1 MENNNNNEN
10 NNNINNENKDLPEQ
24 DEIVTA
30 DGEIMHAA
38 RTIPVELQSEM
49 KQSFLDYSMSVIV
62 ARALPDVRD
71 GLKPVHRRVLYAMYD
86 THLTSDHPYSKS
98 VATVGEVLKYYH
110 PHGDVGVYDTLVRM
124 AQDFSLRYPLIDGHG
139 NFGSV
144 DGDPPAAMRYTEA
157 RMAKLSNQMLENIEK
172 ETVDFVP
179 NFDGSKEEP
188 SCLPSRFPNLLVNGS
203 VGIAVGMAT
212 NIPPHNLGEVI
223 DAIDYLIDHPEAE
236 MDDLTKH
243 IKGPDFP
250 TGGIIMGRS
259 GIRQA
264 YATGRGKITL
274 RGKAEIVEK
283 GNKNQ
288 IIITEIPYMVNKSR
302 LVESIAEL
310 HKTKRIEGLSGLV
323 DASDKKGMKII
334 IDVKR
339 DASAE
344 VVLNRLYSYSQLQ
357 DTVGVIMLALVNGVP
372 RILTLKQMLENYLDF
387 QIEIITRR
395 TQYDLRKAEERIH
408 ILKGLLKAL
417 DFIDEVIAILRA
429 SRNIPEG
436 KQRLMER
443 FEFDDVQADAI
454 VAMRFGQLTGL
465 ERSKILDET
474 GELEVKIADYKDILA
489 NHNRVTGIIKEE
501 LGAIKAKF
509 GDERRTAIE
518 NVSGEVDVESL
529 IPVED
534 CVVTRTLFGYV
545 KRLPVDTY
553 RSQNRG
559 GRGISG
565 MTRRE
570 EDYANELFV
579 ASSHDKLAF
588 VTDRG
593 RIFKLKC
600 FEIPETSRN
609 SKGTNA
615 INLLQLK
622 TDEKVAAM
630 LMVPEEEEGLHFVF
644 VTRKG
649 IIKRTALSE
658 FANVRRSGIIAL
670 SIDEGDALAWASVS
684 RGDDEFIVATRK
696 GMAIRF
702 KETDV
707 RAMGRNARGVKA
719 MTLDQDDEIVG
730 LEKIREGASLLTLTE
745 SGYGRRTDPDEYRLI
760 RRGGKGVTNYKQI
773 DTRGLVT
780 GIKMVDDSDDVI
792 MITDSG
798 VILRTSAEQISTQS
812 RYGGGVTV
820 MRVDEGCK
828 VVTITTA
835 PKEETNEPTEDEEA
849 DKTVSEEERSEAN
862 EQNGD

>member
-1 MENNNNNEN
+1 MNEN
-10 NNNINNENKDLPEQ
+10 NDNKNLPEQ
-24 DEIVTA
+24 DGMVVTEN
-30 DGEIMHAA
+30 GEIMPAA
-38 RTIPVELQSEM
+38 KIISVELQSEM

-86 THLTSDHPYSKS
+86 TNLTAERPYSKA
-98 VATVGEVLKYYH
+98 VATVGEVMKYYH
-110 PHGDVGVYDTLVRM
+110 PHGDAAIYDTLVRM

-157 RMAKLSNQMLENIEK
+157 RMAKISNQMLENIEK

-179 NFDGSKEEP
+179 NFDGSKTEP
-188 SCLPSRFPNLLVNGS
+188 SCLPSRFPNLLINGS

-223 DAIDYLIDHPEAE
+223 DAIYCLIDNPEADMNE
-236 MDDLTKH
+236 LMQH

-259 GIRQA
+259 GIREA

-283 GNKNQ
+283 GNKYQ

-323 DASDKKGMKII
+323 DASDKKGMRII

-339 DASAE
+339 DASPE

-357 DTVGVIMLALVNGVP
+357 DTVGIIMLALVNGVP
-372 RILTLKQMLENYLDF
+372 RILTLKEMLQNYLDF

-395 TQYDLRKAEERIH
+395 TQFDLRKAEERIH
-408 ILKGLLKAL
+408 ILEALLKAL
-417 DFIDEVIAILRA
+417 DFIDEVIAILR
-429 SRNIPEG
+429 SSKNIPEG
-436 KQRLMER
+436 KQRLMDR
-443 FEFDDVQADAI
+443 FEFDEIQADAI

-465 ERSKILDET
+465 ERNKILDET

-489 NHNRVTGIIKEE
+489 NHSRVTAIIKEE
-501 LGAIKAKF
+501 LGAIRTKF
-509 GDERRTAIE
+509 GDERRTDIE

-529 IPVED
+529 IPVQD
-534 CVVTRTLFGYV
+534 CVVTRTVFGYI
-545 KRLPVDTY
+545 KRLPADTY

-579 ASSHDKLAF
+579 ASSHDTLAF
-588 VTDRG
+588 VTDSG

-600 FEIPETSRN
+600 YEIPETSRN
-609 SKGTNA
+609 SKGMNA
-615 INLLQLK
+615 INLLQLQSE
-622 TDEKVAAM
+622 EKVAAM
-630 LMVPEEEEGLHFVF
+630 MMMPEAEEGLHFVF

-649 IIKRTALSE
+649 IIKRTALTE

-670 SIDEGDALAWASVS
+670 SIDEGDELAWASVS
-684 RGDDEFIVATRK
+684 GGDDEFIVATRK

-719 MTLDQDDEIVG
+719 MTLDEDDEIVG
-730 LEKIREGASLLTLTE
+730 LEKIREGATLLTLTE
-745 SGYGRRTDPDEYRLI
+745 KGFGRRTDPEEYRLI
-760 RRGGKGVTNYKQI
+760 HRGGKGVTNYKQI

-780 GIKMVDDSDDVI
+780 GIKMVDESDDVI

-798 VILRTSAEQISTQS
+798 VILRTSADQISMQS

-820 MRVDEGCK
+820 MRVDDGCK
-828 VVTITTA
+828 VVTITSA
-835 PKEETNEPTEDEEA
+835 PKEEAEEPETDESVTPEGHTPESGA
-849 DKTVSEEERSEAN
+849 EERGENHEAN
-862 EQNGD
+862 EENER

>member
-1 MENNNNNEN
+1 MNEN
-10 NNNINNENKDLPEQ
+10 NDNKNLPEQ
-24 DEIVTA
+24 DGMVVTEN
-30 DGEIMHAA
+30 GEIMPAA
-38 RTIPVELQSEM
+38 KIISVELQSEM

-86 THLTSDHPYSKS
+86 TNLTAERPYSKA
-98 VATVGEVLKYYH
+98 VATVGEVMKYYH
-110 PHGDVGVYDTLVRM
+110 PHGDAAIYDTLVRM

-157 RMAKLSNQMLENIEK
+157 RMAKISNQMLENIEK

-179 NFDGSKEEP
+179 NFDGSKTEP
-188 SCLPSRFPNLLVNGS
+188 SCLPSRFPNLLINGS

-223 DAIDYLIDHPEAE
+223 DAIYCLIDNPEADMNE
-236 MDDLTKH
+236 LMQH

-259 GIRQA
+259 GIREA

-283 GNKNQ
+283 GNKYQ

-323 DASDKKGMKII
+323 DASDKKGMRII

-339 DASAE
+339 DASPE

-357 DTVGVIMLALVNGVP
+357 DTVGIIMLALVNGVP
-372 RILTLKQMLENYLDF
+372 RILTLKEMLQNYLDF

-395 TQYDLRKAEERIH
+395 TQFDLRKAEERIH
-408 ILKGLLKAL
+408 ILEALLKAL
-417 DFIDEVIAILRA
+417 DFIDEVIAILR
-429 SRNIPEG
+429 SSKNIPEG
-436 KQRLMER
+436 KQRLMDR
-443 FEFDDVQADAI
+443 FEFDEIQADAI

-465 ERSKILDET
+465 ERNKILDET

-489 NHNRVTGIIKEE
+489 NHSRVTAIIKEE
-501 LGAIKAKF
+501 LGAIRTKF
-509 GDERRTAIE
+509 GDERRTDIE

-529 IPVED
+529 IPVQD
-534 CVVTRTLFGYV
+534 CVVTRTVFGYI
-545 KRLPVDTY
+545 KRLPADTY

-579 ASSHDKLAF
+579 ASSHDTLAF
-588 VTDRG
+588 VTDSG

-600 FEIPETSRN
+600 YEIPETSRN
-609 SKGTNA
+609 SKGMNA
-615 INLLQLK
+615 INLLQLQSE
-622 TDEKVAAM
+622 EKVAAM
-630 LMVPEEEEGLHFVF
+630 MMMPEAEEGLHFVF

-649 IIKRTALSE
+649 IIKRTALTE

-670 SIDEGDALAWASVS
+670 SIDEGDELAWASVS
-684 RGDDEFIVATRK
+684 GGDDEFIVATRK

-719 MTLDQDDEIVG
+719 MTLDEDDEIVG
-730 LEKIREGASLLTLTE
+730 LEKIREGATLLTLTE
-745 SGYGRRTDPDEYRLI
+745 KGFGRRTDPEEYRLI
-760 RRGGKGVTNYKQI
+760 HRGGKGVTNYKQI

-780 GIKMVDDSDDVI
+780 GIKMVDESDDVI

-798 VILRTSAEQISTQS
+798 VILRTSADQISMQS

-820 MRVDEGCK
+820 MRVDDGCK
-828 VVTITTA
+828 VVTITSA
-835 PKEETNEPTEDEEA
+835 PKEEAEEPETDESVTPEGNTPESSAPERGENHETNEEN
-849 DKTVSEEERSEAN
+849 ER
-862 EQNGD
+862 

>member
-1 MENNNNNEN
+1 MAMDE
-10 NNNINNENKDLPEQ
+10 NNENKPLNEQ
-24 DEIVTA
+24 DEIITA
-30 DGEIMHAA
+30 NGEIMPAA
-38 RTIPVELQSEM
+38 KTIPVELQSEM

-98 VATVGEVLKYYH
+98 VATVGEVMKYYH
-110 PHGDVGVYDTLVRM
+110 PHGDAAIYDTLVRM

-179 NFDGSKEEP
+179 NFDGSKDEP

-212 NIPPHNLGEVI
+212 NIPPHNLIEVI
-223 DAIDYLIDHPEAE
+223 DAIDYLIDNPEAE
-236 MDDLTKH
+236 MGDLMQY

-259 GIRQA
+259 GIREA
-264 YATGRGKITL
+264 YATGRGKIIL

-283 GNKNQ
+283 GNKSQ
-288 IIITEIPYMVNKSR
+288 IIISEIPYMVNKSR

-310 HKTKRIEGLSGLV
+310 HKSKRIEGLSGLV

-339 DASAE
+339 DASPE
-344 VVLNRLYSYSQLQ
+344 IVLNRLYSYSQLQ

-372 RILTLKQMLENYLDF
+372 RILTLKEMLQNYLDF

-395 TQYDLRKAEERIH
+395 TRYDLRKAEERIH
-408 ILKGLLKAL
+408 ILEALLTAL
-417 DFIDEVIAILRA
+417 GNIDEVIAILKSSPNVA
-429 SRNIPEG
+429 EG

-443 FEFDDVQADAI
+443 FNFDDAQADAI
-454 VAMRFGQLTGL
+454 VAMRLGQLTGL
-465 ERSKILDET
+465 ERSKIEAET
-474 GELEVKIADYKDILA
+474 AELEAKIADYKDILA
-489 NHNRVTGIIKEE
+489 NRDRVTAIVKEE
-501 LGAIKAKF
+501 LGAIKAKY

-518 NVSGEVDVESL
+518 NVSGEVDVEAL

-534 CVVTRTLFGYV
+534 CIVTRTMFGYV

-559 GRGISG
+559 GRGVSG

-579 ASSHDKLAF
+579 ASSHDRLAF
-588 VTDRG
+588 VTDSG

-600 FEIPETSRN
+600 YEIPETSRN
-609 SKGTNA
+609 SKGMNA
-615 INLLQLK
+615 INLLQLQ
-622 TDEKVAAM
+622 DEEKVAAM
-630 LMVPEEEEGLHFVF
+630 MMMPELEEGLHFVF

-649 IIKRTALSE
+649 IIKRTALTE

-670 SIDEGDALAWASVS
+670 SIDEGDELAWASVS
-684 RGDDEFIVATRK
+684 SGNDEFILATRK

-719 MTLDQDDEIVG
+719 MTLDEDDEIIG
-730 LEKIREGASLLTLTE
+730 LEKIREGATLLTVSE
-745 SGYGRRTDPDEYRLI
+745 KGFGRRTDPDEYRLI
-760 RRGGKGVTNYKQI
+760 HRGGKGVTNYKQI
-773 DTRGLVT
+773 EKRGLVA
-780 GIKMVDDSDDVI
+780 GIKMVTDEDDVI

-798 VILRTSAEQISTQS
+798 IILRTSANQISEQS

-820 MRVDEGCK
+820 MRVDDGCK
-828 VVTITTA
+828 VVTITSA
-835 PKEETNEPTEDEEA
+835 PKEEAEEPETTDEENTSQEN
-849 DKTVSEEERSEAN
+849 TVDNKERSEAN
-862 EQNGD
+862 EENEETRE

>member
-1 MENNNNNEN
+1 MNEN
-10 NNNINNENKDLPEQ
+10 NDNTNLPEQ
-24 DEIVTA
+24 EGMVVTES
-30 DGEIMHAA
+30 GEMMPAA
-38 RTIPVELQSEM
+38 KIISVELQSEM

-86 THLTSDHPYSKS
+86 TNLTADRPYSKA
-98 VATVGEVLKYYH
+98 VATVGEVMKYYH
-110 PHGDVGVYDTLVRM
+110 PHGDAAIYDTLVRM

-179 NFDGSKEEP
+179 NFDGSKTEP

-223 DAIDYLIDHPEAE
+223 DAIYCLIDNPEADMNE
-236 MDDLTKH
+236 LMQH

-259 GIRQA
+259 GIREA

-274 RGKAEIVEK
+274 RGKAEIIEK
-283 GNKNQ
+283 GNKYQ

-310 HKTKRIEGLSGLV
+310 HKNKRIEGLSGLV

-339 DASAE
+339 DASPE

-357 DTVGVIMLALVNGVP
+357 DTVGIIMLALVNGVP
-372 RILTLKQMLENYLDF
+372 RILTLKEMLQNYLDF

-395 TQYDLRKAEERIH
+395 TQFDLRKAEERIH
-408 ILKGLLKAL
+408 ILAALLKAL
-417 DFIDEVIAILRA
+417 DFIDEVIAILR
-429 SRNIPEG
+429 SSKNIPEG

-454 VAMRFGQLTGL
+454 VSMRFGQLTGL
-465 ERSKILDET
+465 ERSKIIDET

-489 NHNRVTGIIKEE
+489 NHSRVTSIIKEE
-501 LGAIKAKF
+501 LGAIRTKF
-509 GDERRTAIE
+509 GDERRTDIE

-534 CVVTRTLFGYV
+534 CVVTRTVYGYI
-545 KRLPVDTY
+545 KRLPADTY

-579 ASSHDKLAF
+579 ASSHDTLAF
-588 VTDRG
+588 VTDSG

-600 FEIPETSRN
+600 YEIPETSRN
-609 SKGTNA
+609 SKGMNA
-615 INLLQLK
+615 INLLQLQSE
-622 TDEKVAAM
+622 EKVAAM
-630 LMVPEEEEGLHFVF
+630 MMMPEAEEGLHFVF

-649 IIKRTALSE
+649 IIKRTALTE

-670 SIDEGDALAWASVS
+670 SIDEGDELAWASVS
-684 RGDDEFIVATRK
+684 GGNDEFIVATRK

-719 MTLDQDDEIVG
+719 MTLDPDDEIVG
-730 LEKIREGASLLTLTE
+730 LEKIREGATLLTLTE
-745 SGYGRRTDPDEYRLI
+745 KGFGRRTDPEEYRLI
-760 RRGGKGVTNYKQI
+760 HRVGKGVTNYKQI
-773 DTRGLVT
+773 ETRGLVT
-780 GIKMVDDSDDVI
+780 GIKMVDESDDVI

-798 VILRTSAEQISTQS
+798 IVLRTAADQISTQS

-820 MRVDEGCK
+820 MRVDDGCK
-828 VVTITTA
+828 VVTITSA
-835 PKEETNEPTEDEEA
+835 PKEEAEEPETDESVTPEGNMPESSA
-849 DKTVSEEERSEAN
+849 PERGENSEAN
-862 EQNGD
+862 EESES

>member
-1 MENNNNNEN
+1 M
-10 NNNINNENKDLPEQ
+10 P
-24 DEIVTA
+24 
-30 DGEIMHAA
+30 AA
-38 RTIPVELQSEM
+38 KTIPVELQSEM

-98 VATVGEVLKYYH
+98 VATVGEVMKYYH
-110 PHGDVGVYDTLVRM
+110 PHGDAAIYDTLVRM

-179 NFDGSKEEP
+179 NFDGSKDEP

-212 NIPPHNLGEVI
+212 NIPPHNLIEVI
-223 DAIDYLIDHPEAE
+223 DAIDYLIDNPEAE
-236 MDDLTKH
+236 MGDLMQY

-259 GIRQA
+259 GIREA

-283 GNKNQ
+283 GNKSQ
-288 IIITEIPYMVNKSR
+288 IIISEIPYMVNKSR

-310 HKTKRIEGLSGLV
+310 HKSKRIEGLSGLV

-339 DASAE
+339 DASPE
-344 VVLNRLYSYSQLQ
+344 IVLNRLYSYSQLQ

-372 RILTLKQMLENYLDF
+372 RILTLKEMLQNYLDF

-395 TQYDLRKAEERIH
+395 TRYDLRKAEERIH
-408 ILKGLLKAL
+408 ILEALLTAL
-417 DFIDEVIAILRA
+417 GNIDEVIAILKSSPNVA
-429 SRNIPEG
+429 EG

-443 FEFDDVQADAI
+443 FNFDDAQADAI
-454 VAMRFGQLTGL
+454 VAMRLGQLTGL
-465 ERSKILDET
+465 ERSKIEAET
-474 GELEVKIADYKDILA
+474 AELEAKIADYKDILA
-489 NHNRVTGIIKEE
+489 NRDRVTAIVKEE
-501 LGAIKAKF
+501 LGAIKAKY

-518 NVSGEVDVESL
+518 NVSGEVDVEAL

-534 CVVTRTLFGYV
+534 CIVTRTMFGYV

-559 GRGISG
+559 GRGVSG

-579 ASSHDKLAF
+579 ASSHDRLAF
-588 VTDRG
+588 VTDSG

-600 FEIPETSRN
+600 YEIPETSRN
-609 SKGTNA
+609 SKGMNA
-615 INLLQLK
+615 INLLQLQ
-622 TDEKVAAM
+622 DEEKVAAM
-630 LMVPEEEEGLHFVF
+630 MMMPELEEGLHFVF

-649 IIKRTALSE
+649 IIKRTALTE

-670 SIDEGDALAWASVS
+670 SIDEGDELAWASVS
-684 RGDDEFIVATRK
+684 SGNDEFILATRK

-719 MTLDQDDEIVG
+719 MTLDEDDEIIG
-730 LEKIREGASLLTLTE
+730 LEKIREGATLLTVSE
-745 SGYGRRTDPDEYRLI
+745 KGFGRRTDPDEYRLI
-760 RRGGKGVTNYKQI
+760 HRGGKGVTNYKQI
-773 DTRGLVT
+773 EKRGLVA
-780 GIKMVDDSDDVI
+780 GIKMVTDEDDVI

-798 VILRTSAEQISTQS
+798 IILRTSANQISEQS

-820 MRVDEGCK
+820 MRVDDGCK
-828 VVTITTA
+828 VVTITSA
-835 PKEETNEPTEDEEA
+835 PKEEAEEPETTDEENTSQEN
-849 DKTVSEEERSEAN
+849 TVDNKERSEAN
-862 EQNGD
+862 EENEETRE

>member
-1 MENNNNNEN
+1 MAMDE
-10 NNNINNENKDLPEQ
+10 NNENKPLNEQ
-24 DEIVTA
+24 DEIITA
-30 DGEIMHAA
+30 NGEIMPAA
-38 RTIPVELQSEM
+38 KTIPVELQSEM

-98 VATVGEVLKYYH
+98 VATVGEVMKYYH
-110 PHGDVGVYDTLVRM
+110 PHGDAAIYDTLVRM

-179 NFDGSKEEP
+179 NFDGSKDEP

-212 NIPPHNLGEVI
+212 NIPPHNLIEVI
-223 DAIDYLIDHPEAE
+223 DAIDYLIDNPEAE
-236 MDDLTKH
+236 MGDLMQY

-259 GIRQA
+259 GIREA

-283 GNKNQ
+283 GNKSQ
-288 IIITEIPYMVNKSR
+288 IIISEIPYMVNKSR

-310 HKTKRIEGLSGLV
+310 HKSKRIEGLSGLV

-339 DASAE
+339 DASPE
-344 VVLNRLYSYSQLQ
+344 IVLNRLYSYSQLQ

-372 RILTLKQMLENYLDF
+372 RILTLKEMLQNYLDF

-395 TQYDLRKAEERIH
+395 TRYDLRKAEERIH
-408 ILKGLLKAL
+408 ILEALLTAL
-417 DFIDEVIAILRA
+417 GNIDEVIAILKSSPNVA
-429 SRNIPEG
+429 EG

-443 FEFDDVQADAI
+443 FNFDDAQADAI
-454 VAMRFGQLTGL
+454 VAMRLGQLTGL
-465 ERSKILDET
+465 ERSKIEAET
-474 GELEVKIADYKDILA
+474 AELEAKIADYKDILA
-489 NHNRVTGIIKEE
+489 NRDRVTAIVKEE
-501 LGAIKAKF
+501 LGAIKAKY

-518 NVSGEVDVESL
+518 NVSGEVDVEAL

-534 CVVTRTLFGYV
+534 CIVTRTMFGYV

-559 GRGISG
+559 GRGVSG

-579 ASSHDKLAF
+579 ASSHDRLAF
-588 VTDRG
+588 VTDSG

-600 FEIPETSRN
+600 YEIPETSRN
-609 SKGTNA
+609 SKGMNA
-615 INLLQLK
+615 INLLQLQ
-622 TDEKVAAM
+622 DEEKVAAM
-630 LMVPEEEEGLHFVF
+630 MMMPELEEGLHFVF

-649 IIKRTALSE
+649 IIKRTALTE

-670 SIDEGDALAWASVS
+670 SIDEGDELAWASVS
-684 RGDDEFIVATRK
+684 SGNDEFILATRK

-719 MTLDQDDEIVG
+719 MTLDEDDEIIG
-730 LEKIREGASLLTLTE
+730 LEKIREGATLLTVSE
-745 SGYGRRTDPDEYRLI
+745 KGFGRRTDPDEYRLI
-760 RRGGKGVTNYKQI
+760 HRGGKGVTNYKQI
-773 DTRGLVT
+773 EKRGLVA
-780 GIKMVDDSDDVI
+780 GIKMVTDEDDVI

-798 VILRTSAEQISTQS
+798 IILRTSANQISEQS

-820 MRVDEGCK
+820 MRVDDGCK
-828 VVTITTA
+828 VVTITSA
-835 PKEETNEPTEDEEA
+835 PKEEAEEPETTDEENTSQEN
-849 DKTVSEEERSEAN
+849 TVDNKERSEAN
-862 EQNGD
+862 EENEETRE

>member
-1 MENNNNNEN
+1 MNENNEN
-10 NNNINNENKDLPEQ
+10 NKNNENENLQET
-24 DEIVTA
+24 DEIVTT
-30 DGEIMHAA
+30 DGKIMPAA
-38 RTIPVELQSEM
+38 KTITVELQSEM

-62 ARALPDVRD
+62 SRALPDVRD

-86 THLTSDHPYSKS
+86 TNLTSDRPYSKA
-98 VATVGEVLKYYH
+98 VATVGEVMKYYH
-110 PHGDVGVYDTLVRM
+110 PHGDAAIYDTLVRM

-172 ETVDFVP
+172 ETVDFTP
-179 NFDGSKEEP
+179 NFDGSKTEP

-223 DAIDYLIDHPEAE
+223 DAIFCLIDNPAADMNEL
-236 MDDLTKH
+236 MQF

-250 TGGIIMGRS
+250 TGGTIMGRS
-259 GIRQA
+259 GIREA

-288 IIITEIPYMVNKSR
+288 IIITEIPYMVNKGR

-310 HKTKRIEGLSGLV
+310 YKKKRIEGLSGLV

-344 VVLNRLYSYSQLQ
+344 IVLNRLYSYSQLQ

-372 RILTLKQMLENYLDF
+372 HILTLKEMLQNYLDF

-395 TQYDLRKAEERIH
+395 TQFDLRKAEERVH
-408 ILKGLLKAL
+408 ILRALLKAL
-417 DFIDEVIAILRA
+417 DFIDEVIAILR
-429 SRNIPEG
+429 SSKNVPEG
-436 KQRLMER
+436 KQRLAER

-454 VAMRFGQLTGL
+454 VAMRLGQLTGL
-465 ERSKILDET
+465 ERNKILDET
-474 GELEVKIADYKDILA
+474 GELEIKIADYKDILG
-489 NHNRVTGIIKEE
+489 NRDRVTAIIREE
-501 LGAIKAKF
+501 LGAIKTKF
-509 GDERRTAIE
+509 GDARRTDIV

-534 CVVTRTLFGYV
+534 CVVTRTVYGYI
-545 KRLPVDTY
+545 KRLPADTY

-579 ASSHDKLAF
+579 ASSHDTLAF
-588 VTDRG
+588 VTDQG

-600 FEIPETSRN
+600 YEIPETSRN
-609 SKGTNA
+609 AKGMNA
-615 INLLQLK
+615 INLLQLQPE
-622 TDEKVAAM
+622 EKVAAM
-630 LMVPEEEEGLHFVF
+630 LMMPALEEGLHFVF

-649 IIKRTALSE
+649 IIKRTALTE
-658 FANVRRSGIIAL
+658 FGNVRRSGIIAL
-670 SIDEGDALAWASVS
+670 SIDEGDELAWASVS
-684 RGDDEFIVATRK
+684 GGNDEFIVATRK

-707 RAMGRNARGVKA
+707 RPMGRAARGVKA
-719 MTLDQDDEIVG
+719 MTLDADDEIVG
-730 LEKIREGASLLTLTE
+730 LEKIREGATLLTITE
-745 SGYGRRTDPDEYRLI
+745 KGYGRRSEPGEYRLI

-773 DTRGLVT
+773 ETRGLVA
-780 GIKMVDDSDDVI
+780 GIKMVSEQDDVI

-798 VILRTSAEQISTQS
+798 VILRTSADQISSQS

-820 MRVDEGCK
+820 MRVDDGCR
-828 VVTITTA
+828 VVTITSA
-835 PKEETNEPTEDEEA
+835 PKEEAEETETEETA
-849 DKTVSEEERSEAN
+849 GEGGSGAYEENSTRE
-862 EQNGD
+862 

>member
-1 MENNNNNEN
+1 MD
-10 NNNINNENKDLPEQ
+10 ENKNPNESE
-24 DEIVTA
+24 EIITA
-30 DGEIMHAA
+30 EGEIMPAA
-38 RTIPVELQSEM
+38 KTIPVELQSEM

-86 THLTSDHPYSKS
+86 TKLTSDHPYSKS
-98 VATVGEVLKYYH
+98 VATVGEVMKYYH
-110 PHGDVGVYDTLVRM
+110 PHGDAAIYDTLVRM

-157 RMAKLSNQMLENIEK
+157 RMAKLSSQMLENIEK

-179 NFDGSKEEP
+179 NFDGSKDEP

-223 DAIDYLIDHPEAE
+223 DAIDHLIDNPEADMNE
-236 MDDLTKH
+236 LMQY

-259 GIRQA
+259 GIREA

-274 RGKAEIVEK
+274 RGRAEIIDK
-283 GNKNQ
+283 GNKSQ
-288 IIITEIPYMVNKSR
+288 IIITELPYMVNKSR
-302 LVESIAEL
+302 LVESIADL
-310 HKTKRIEGLSGLV
+310 HKNKRIEGLSGLV

-357 DTVGVIMLALVNGVP
+357 DTIGVIMLALVNGVP
-372 RILTLKQMLENYLDF
+372 RILTLKEMLQNYLDF
-387 QIEIITRR
+387 QIEIVTRR
-395 TQYDLRKAEERIH
+395 TQYDLRKAEERVH
-408 ILKGLLKAL
+408 ILEALLTAL
-417 DFIDEVIAILRA
+417 DHIDEIIEILKKSPNVA
-429 SRNIPEG
+429 EG

-443 FEFDDVQADAI
+443 FGFDDVQADAI
-454 VAMRFGQLTGL
+454 VAMRLGQLTGL
-465 ERSKILDET
+465 ERHKIEDEAA
-474 GELEVKIADYKDILA
+474 ELAVKIADYKDILA
-489 NHNRVTGIIKEE
+489 NRDRVTAIIKEE
-501 LGAIKAKF
+501 LGAIKTKF

-518 NVSGEVDVESL
+518 NVSGEVDVEAL

-534 CVVTRTLFGYV
+534 CVVTRTVFGYV

-565 MTRRE
+565 MSRRE

-579 ASSHDKLAF
+579 ASSHDTLAF

-600 FEIPETSRN
+600 YEIPETSRN
-609 SKGTNA
+609 SKGMNA
-615 INLLQLK
+615 INLLQLQE
-622 TDEKVAAM
+622 DEKVAAM
-630 LMVPEEEEGLHFVF
+630 MMMPELEEGLHFVF

-649 IIKRTALSE
+649 VIKRTALTE

-670 SIDEGDALAWASVS
+670 SIDEGDELAWASVS
-684 RGDDEFIVATRK
+684 GGDDEFIVATRK

-707 RAMGRNARGVKA
+707 RAMGRTARGVKA
-719 MTLDQDDEIVG
+719 MTLDPDDEIVG
-730 LEKIREGASLLTLTE
+730 LEKIRAGETLLTVTE
-745 SGYGRRTDPDEYRLI
+745 LGFGRRTDPDEYRLI

-773 DTRGLVT
+773 DTRGLVA
-780 GIKMVDDSDDVI
+780 GIKMVTDSDDVI

-798 VILRTSAEQISTQS
+798 IILRTSADQISTQS
-812 RYGGGVTV
+812 RYAGGVTV
-820 MRVDEGCK
+820 MRVDDGCK
-828 VVTITTA
+828 VVTITAA
-835 PKEETNEPTEDEEA
+835 PKEEPEDDTETDEAE
-849 DKTVSEEERSEAN
+849 DGGERSEAN
-862 EQNGD
+862 EEDED